1 MKKLTLFLLT
11 ALLLASVFTGC
22 SASAYMDDP
31 YAGGYSNVS
40 TTRNGT
46 VNGTNGR
53 YAGYNYGYDANGTY
67 TGTYSNGSYNGT
79 YNAYPGTGTTR
90 STTTTTTGSTGST
103 NGTGSLYRY
112 NLRHGHGRRPVTKTQ
127 RQILPLPLHFSVF
140 DSWKRANLDVH
151 FKIRAVCCVFF
162 QNKAVFPKEVQC
174 VRVPLRNRCRKPLR
188 PAPPFCADRLTE
200 QLLAEAPSPNRR
212 VE

>member
-11 ALLLASVFTGC
+11 ALLLASVFAGC

-53 YAGYNYGYDANGTY
+53 YAGYGYGYDANGTY
-67 TGTYSNGSYNGT
+67 TGTYSNGR
-79 YNAYPGTGTTR
+79 TTEP
-90 STTTTTTGSTGST
+90 TTPTPAPARPLDYDYHDRPHRQHEW
-103 NGTGSLYRY
+103 NRLVYRY
-112 NLRHGHGRRPVTKTQ
+112 HLRHGHGRRPVTKTQ

-140 DSWKRANLDVH
+140 DSWKLADLDVH
-151 FKIRAVCCVFF
+151 FKIRAVHCVLF
-162 QNKAVFPKEVQC
+162 QNEPIFPEKVQRI
-174 VRVPLRNRCRKPLR
+174 RVPLRNRCRKPLR

-200 QLLAEAPSPNRR
+200 QLLAKAPAAMGF